1 MEEIL
6 KKIIAYLNDDQLI
19 EALQLCEN
27 NTEKKIEH
35 LILNIKGV
43 IFFKQNK
50 FELAKEN
57 FLKSIDLNQNF
68 IDPYKNLFKIHLKKQ
83 DYVSAIEIGKKVIE
97 YENEKN
103 PLSYF
108 NLALAFDLSKDY
120 KTAIKLYKI
129 VEKTDFKEKK
139 ILFNNLAKCYF
150 SDGNVNESTNYYHKA
165 LEIDKNDKIII
176 NNLLNLYLRIGKIDE
191 AEYYYS
197 KAKEIDEN
205 YIEFRFNKSEYLLLK
220 DKTDEAIKLL
230 KSIINE
236 SKNYIAYTK
245 LAKIYGRIH
254 NDNKKV
260 IETIDEALKVYP
272 NMRDLKFTRGI
283 LHLVEGEFEKGWD
296 LYELRPSIQKKK
308 FFENIN
314 LWRGENLKDSSILVT
329 SEQGMGDV
337 VQFSKFLISL
347 SPLCKKI
354 DFVIYDKL
362 LPLFKKNYK
371 NINICEISEIQNRKY
386 DYRISIGSLNKY
398 FYKNVKKSKTSELI
412 NFDND
417 KKNEWGSI
425 LSKKKRNIGLIWSGN
440 FFGPKEPYRSVELKN
455 FQKLLK
461 LDLNF
466 YSFQNEI
473 WDRDK
478 NFFQHSNIVDY
489 SQKSFSDIMAI
500 IQNLDLVISTDTFFL
515 HLSCIVNK
523 ETWGLISFN
532 ADWRW
537 YDYYKYNPYESLK
550 IYKQSENRNWDG
562 VIDSIY
568 SDIKNK
574 FSI

>member
-1 MEEIL
+1 MEVIL
-6 KKIIAYLNDDQLI
+6 KKIIAHLNNNQLI
-19 EALQLCEN
+19 DALRLCEK

-50 FELAKEN
+50 FELAKHN
-57 FLKSIDLNQNF
+57 FLKSIDLNQKF
-68 IDPYKNLFKIHLKKQ
+68 IDPHKNLFKLHLRQQ
-83 DYVSAIEIGKKVIE
+83 DYISAIENGKKVIE
-97 YENEKN
+97 YDTKKN
-103 PLSYF
+103 PISYF
-108 NLALAFDLSKDY
+108 NLALAFDLNKDY
-120 KTAIKLYKI
+120 KIAIKLYKI
-129 VEKTDFKEKK
+129 VEKSDFKEKK
-139 ILFNNLAKCYF
+139 ILFNNLAKCFF
-150 SDGNVNESTNYYHKA
+150 SINNVKESTSYYHKA
-165 LEIDKNDKIII
+165 LEFNKNDKIII
-176 NNLLNLYLRIGKIDE
+176 NNLLNLYLRIGNIDE
-191 AEYYYS
+191 VEYYYN

-205 YIEFRFNKSEYLLLK
+205 YIEFKFNKSEYLVLK
-220 DKTDEAIKLL
+220 EKIEEAIKLL

-245 LAKIYGRIH
+245 LAKIYGMI
-254 NDNKKV
+254 NSNNKKV

-272 NMRDLKFTRGI
+272 NMKDLKFTRGI
-283 LHLVEGEFEKGWD
+283 LHLIEGEFEKGWD
-296 LYELRPSIQKKK
+296 LYELRGSIQKKK
-308 FFENIN
+308 IFENIK
-314 LWRGENLKDSSILVT
+314 LWKGENLKNSSILVT

-337 VQFSKFLISL
+337 LQFSKFLINL

-362 LPLFKKNYK
+362 LPLFKKEYK
-371 NINICEISEIQNRKY
+371 NINIREVNEIQNRKY
-386 DYRISIGSLNKY
+386 DYRISVGSLNKY
-398 FYKNVKKSKTSELI
+398 FYKNMESKTSELI
-412 NFDND
+412 NFDNG
-417 KKNEWGSI
+417 KINEWGSI

-440 FFGPKEPYRSVELKN
+440 FFGPKEPYRSIELKN

-478 NFFQHSNIVDY
+478 NFFQNSNIVDY
-489 SQKSFSDIMAI
+489 SKKSFSDIIAI

-515 HLSCIVNK
+515 HLSCIANK

-537 YDYYKYNPYESLK
+537 YDYYKYNPYKSLK
-550 IYKQSENRNWDG
+550 IYKQSENRNWDS
-562 VIDSIY
+562 VMDLIY
-568 SDIKNK
+568 NDIKNK

>member
-1 MEEIL
+1 MEAIL
-6 KKIIAYLNDDQLI
+6 KKIIACLNNNQLI
-19 EALQLCEN
+19 EALQLCEK

-50 FELAKEN
+50 FEFAKEN
-57 FLKSIDLNQNF
+57 FLKSIDLDQNF
-68 IDPYKNLFKIHLKKQ
+68 IDPYKNLFKINLKQQ
-83 DYVSAIEIGKKVIE
+83 DYISAIENGKKVIE
-97 YENEKN
+97 YENQKN

-108 NLALAFDLSKDY
+108 NLALAFDLNKDY

-150 SDGNVNESTNYYHKA
+150 SDSNVDQSINYYHKA
-165 LEIDKNDKIII
+165 LEIDKNDKRIV
-176 NNLLNLYLRIGKIDE
+176 NNLLNLYLRVGKMDE
-191 AEYYYS
+191 AEYYYN
-197 KAKEIDEN
+197 KAKDIDEN
-205 YIEFRFNKSEYLLLK
+205 YIEFKFNKSEYLLLK
-220 DKTDEAIKLL
+220 DKTEEAIKLL

-245 LAKIYGRIH
+245 LAKIYAMIK
-254 NDNKKV
+254 NNNKKV

-296 LYELRPSIQKKK
+296 LYELRGSIQKIKI
-308 FFENIN
+308 FENIK
-314 LWRGENLKDSSILVT
+314 LWRGENLKNSTILVT

-337 VQFSKFLISL
+337 LQFSKFLINL
-347 SPLCKKI
+347 SPQCKKI
-354 DFVIYDKL
+354 DFVVYDKL

-371 NINICEISEIQNRKY
+371 NIDICQVSEIKNRKY

-398 FYKNVKKSKTSELI
+398 FYKNEKSKNSELI
-412 NFDND
+412 NFDKD
-417 KKNEWGSI
+417 KKNEWEAT
-425 LSKKKRNIGLIWSGN
+425 LSKKKKNIGLIWSGN
-440 FFGPKEPYRSVELKN
+440 FFGPKEPYRSIELKN

-461 LDLNF
+461 LDFNF

-478 NFFQHSNIVDY
+478 NFFQNSNIVDY
-489 SQKSFSDIMAI
+489 SEKSFSDIIAI

-537 YDYYKYNPYESLK
+537 YDYYKYNPYKSLK

-562 VIDSIY
+562 VLDLIY

>member
-1 MEEIL
+1 MAETL
-6 KKIIAYLNDDQLI
+6 KKIIDHLNNDNLL
-19 EALQLCEN
+19 EAFALCE
-27 NTEKKIEH
+27 TSEDKKIEH
-35 LILNIKGV
+35 IIFNIKGV
-43 IFFKQNK
+43 ILFKQQK
-50 FELAKEN
+50 LALAKIE
-57 FLKSIDLNQNF
+57 FLKSINSDKSF
-68 IDPYKNLFKIHLKKQ
+68 IDPYKNLFKLNLRSQ
-83 DYVSAIEIGKKVIE
+83 DYKSAIK
-97 YENEKN
+97 NAEKTLELDN
-103 PLSYF
+103 QKDPMSYF
-108 NLALAFDLSKDY
+108 NLALAYDLNQDY
-120 KTAIKLYKI
+120 KKAIGLYKT
-129 VEKTDFKEKK
+129 VETLNFKEKK
-139 ILFNNLAKCYF
+139 VLFNNLAKCYL
-150 SDGNVNESTNYYHKA
+150 SDGNVNESINYYYKG
-165 LEIDKNDKIII
+165 LEIDKKDKLII
-176 NNLLNLYLRIGKIDE
+176 NNLLNLYLRIGKMDE
-191 AEYYYS
+191 AEYYYNM
-197 KAKEIDEN
+197 AKEIDEN
-205 YIEFRFNKSEYLLLK
+205 YIEFKFNKSEYLLLK
-220 DKTDEAIKLL
+220 DKTEEAIKLL

-236 SKNYIAYTK
+236 TKNYIAYTK
-245 LAKIYGRIH
+245 LAKIYGRID
-254 NDNKKV
+254 NNNKKA
-260 IETIDEALKVYP
+260 IETIDKALKVYP
-272 NMRDLKFTRGI
+272 NMRDLKFTRGV
-283 LHLVEGEFEKGWD
+283 LHLVEGEFKKGWD

-314 LWRGENLKDSSILVT
+314 LWRGENIKNSSILVT

-354 DFVIYDKL
+354 DFVVYDKL

-398 FYKNVKKSKTSELI
+398 FYKDVNSKTSELI

-440 FFGPKEPYRSVELKN
+440 FFGPKEPYRSIELKN

-473 WDRDK
+473 WNRDK
-478 NFFQHSNIVDY
+478 NFFQNSNILDC
-489 SQKSFSDIMAI
+489 SQKSFSDIIAI

-537 YDYYKYNPYESLK
+537 YDYYKYNPYKSLK

>member
-1 MEEIL
+1 MEAIL
-6 KKIIAYLNDDQLI
+6 KKIIAYLSNNQLT
-19 EALQLCEN
+19 EALQLCEKN
-27 NTEKKIEH
+27 KEKKIEH

-50 FELAKEN
+50 LELAKEN

-68 IDPYKNLFKIHLKKQ
+68 VDPYKNLFKLNLKQQ
-83 DYVSAIEIGKKVIE
+83 DYISAIENGKKVIE
-97 YENEKN
+97 YDTKKN
-103 PLSYF
+103 PLSHF
-108 NLALAFDLSKDY
+108 NLALAFDLNNDY
-120 KTAIKLYKI
+120 KNAIALYKI

-139 ILFNNLAKCYF
+139 ILFNNLAKCCF
-150 SDGNVNESTNYYHKA
+150 SDKNINESTNYYHKA
-165 LEIDKNDKIII
+165 LEFDKNDKIII
-176 NNLLNLYLRIGKIDE
+176 NNLLNLYLRIGKVDE
-191 AEYYYS
+191 AEYYYNR
-197 KAKEIDEN
+197 AREIDEN
-205 YIEFRFNKSEYLLLK
+205 YIEFKLNKSEYLLSK
-220 DKTDEAIKLL
+220 AKTEEAIELL
-230 KSIINE
+230 KSMINE
-236 SKNYIAYTK
+236 TKNYIAYTK
-245 LAKIYGRIH
+245 LAKIYLMI
-254 NDNKKV
+254 NNNNIKA

-296 LYELRPSIQKKK
+296 LYEHRRSMQKKK
-308 FFENIN
+308 IFENIS
-314 LWRGENLKDSSILVT
+314 LWKGESLKSSSILIT

-337 VQFSKFLISL
+337 LQFSKFLISL

-354 DFVIYDKL
+354 DFLVYGKL
-362 LPLFKKNYK
+362 LSIFKKKYK
-371 NINICEISEIQNRKY
+371 NINFCEISEIQNRKY
-386 DYRISIGSLNKY
+386 DYQISLGSLNKY
-398 FYKNVKKSKTSELI
+398 FYKNAESKTSELI
-412 NFDND
+412 NFDKD
-417 KKNEWGSI
+417 KKIEWGSI

-440 FFGPKEPYRSVELKN
+440 FFGPKEPYRSIELKS

-478 NFFQHSNIVDY
+478 NFFYNSNIIDY
-489 SQKSFSDIMAI
+489 SKKTFSDIIAI

-515 HLSCIVNK
+515 HLSCILNK
-523 ETWGLISFN
+523 ETWGLISLN

-537 YDYYKYNPYESLK
+537 YEYYKYNPYKSLK
-550 IYKQSENRNWDG
+550 IYKQSDSRNWDG
-562 VIDSIY
+562 VTDLIY

>member
-1 MEEIL
+1 MDEIL
-6 KKIIAYLNDDQLI
+6 KKIIAYLNNNQLI
-19 EALQLCEN
+19 EALQLCEK

-50 FELAKEN
+50 FKLAKLN

-68 IDPYKNLFKIHLKKQ
+68 IDPHKNLYKIHLKKQ
-83 DYVSAIEIGKKVIE
+83 DYISAIEYGKKVIE
-97 YENEKN
+97 YENKKN

-108 NLALAFDLSKDY
+108 NLALAFDLNKDY
-120 KTAIKLYKI
+120 KIAIKLYKI

-139 ILFNNLAKCYF
+139 ILFNNLAKCFF
-150 SDGNVNESTNYYHKA
+150 SINNVNESTNYYHKA
-165 LEIDKNDKIII
+165 LEFNKNDKIII
-176 NNLLNLYLRIGKIDE
+176 NNLLNLYLRVGNIDE
-191 AEYYYS
+191 AEYYYN

-205 YIEFRFNKSEYLLLK
+205 YIEFKFNKSEYLLLK
-220 DKTDEAIKLL
+220 EKTEEAIKLL

-245 LAKIYGRIH
+245 LAKIYATI
-254 NDNKKV
+254 NNNNKKV

-272 NMRDLKFTRGI
+272 NMRDLKFTRGL

-314 LWRGENLKDSSILVT
+314 LWRGENIKNSSILVT

-354 DFVIYDKL
+354 DFVVYDKL

-398 FYKNVKKSKTSELI
+398 FYKNVKSNTSELI
-412 NFDND
+412 NFDNN

-440 FFGPKEPYRSVELKN
+440 FFGPKEPYRSIELEN

-473 WDRDK
+473 WNRDK
-478 NFFQHSNIVDY
+478 NFFQNSNIVDY
-489 SQKSFSDIMAI
+489 SQKSFSEIIAI
-500 IQNLDLVISTDTFFL
+500 IRNLDLVISTDTFFL

-537 YDYYKYNPYESLK
+537 YDYYKYNPYKSLK
-550 IYKQSENRNWDG
+550 IYKQSKNRNWDG
-562 VIDSIY
+562 VMDLIY